1 MLTVELGKKYDL
13 IKMNVCLYV
22 QELSFELMYKKQPL
36 LLKNTDINCTV
47 WRANLRDIFFLSSAS
62 RWCSQN
68 RSPNRLPFPP
78 KYNFFK

>member
-1 MLTVELGKKYDL
+1 
-13 IKMNVCLYV
+13 MNVCLYV

-47 WRANLRDIFFLSSAS
+47 WRANMRDIH
-62 RWCSQN
+62 N